1 MLTKI
6 QKQRQEIKNIVTE
19 MNNAFDGLISRLRKE
34 PLSLSICQQILPK
47 PEKQRKTK
55 MKNNIQEPL
64 DNYKGVTYV

>member
-34 PLSLSICQQILPK
+34 PLSLSIMSIDTSKTL
-47 PEKQRKTK
+47 KTK
-55 MKNNIQEPL
+55 KKKDE
-64 DNYKGVTYV
+64 K